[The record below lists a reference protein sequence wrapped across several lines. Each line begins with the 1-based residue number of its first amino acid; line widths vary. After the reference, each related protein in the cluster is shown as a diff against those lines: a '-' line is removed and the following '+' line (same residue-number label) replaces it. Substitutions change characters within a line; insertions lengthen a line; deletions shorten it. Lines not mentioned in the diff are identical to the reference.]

1 MSTPCTFYM
10 KGLTSIK
17 SCATAGRTAPG
28 GGYFHERRLS
38 WICWPVAR
46 KFQGHWRRNCT
57 KDLILLVGAAK
68 PKRGKSA
75 ASRIRPT
82 DFPRAAWRSQGEDRT
97 EIDGPPEWD
106 GTRRGTALFIVHI
119 FLNKIRV
126 LCLFAGW
133 GLPQA
138 GGHCFFRGRRAAARP
153 RRSGMLTSCASPAP
167 GGGGGR
173 EGERGRPPGGS
184 GESRTEGQGQR
195 RRGQSGATPPP
206 RRRRGRR
213 NAHDPQ
219 RPKGRRGGD
228 PQRRAA
234 TCAAKGG
241 GEPAARGGGTGPPRP
256 PRSGPRA
263 APTGRGRAIADPR
276 RGPPMRPPY

>member
-97 EIDGPPEWD
+97 EIYGPPEWD

-195 RRGQSGATPPP
+195 RRGQSGATPP
-206 RRRRGRR
+206 R
-213 NAHDPQ
+213 A
-219 RPKGRRGGD
+219 GGGAAGT
-228 PQRRAA
+228 PTTRSGQRAA
-234 TCAAKGG
+234 
-241 GEPAARGGGTGPPRP
+241 EGGT
-256 PRSGPRA
+256 RSGEQRHAPPRA
-263 APTGRGRAIADPR
+263 AGSPPRGGAEPGPRDHPGAARVRPR
-276 RGPPMRPPY
+276 RGAGGR